1 MILISNSYFTIEI
14 LTVLSK
20 NTSITF
26 HLVDLDE
33 KHNSN
38 GRVKGDVYMHSEL
51 RARARRVFSHL
62 EGRGDRFLNCELIPG

>member
-1 MILISNSYFTIEI
+1 MDS
-14 LTVLSK
+14 
-20 NTSITF
+20 
-26 HLVDLDE
+26 DE

-62 EGRGDRFLNCELIPG
+62 EKRGDRYLNCELIPG